1 MTANDDAFRHL
12 VRELARNDVEMLMT
26 RDERRDVTELRLLV
40 GRSTYAIGMTLRDDG
55 QTRLTVNGSVPSDS
69 RMGSELD
76 TPIPVEPAAQPVEP
90 APADPP
96 TLSEA
101 DTHVLTSAELAD
113 PNRTETGEIDG
124 LTDEVRNSLRNIL
137 GE

>member
-101 DTHVLTSAELAD
+101 LLTK
-113 PNRTETGEIDG
+113 
-124 LTDEVRNSLRNIL
+124 
-137 GE
+137 